1 MSVDVQLEFNIEN
14 KSADELRAE
23 IMQKQIDALSDSL
36 TKVRKKLFAEVGA
49 LKKILGD
56 VLIENEHLKD
66 VLGKQKHDKIEWLYK
81 TENGCLFDVRES
93 QEATCGC

>member
-56 VLIENEHLKD
+56 VQPELTRVD
-66 VLGKQKHDKIEWLYK
+66 
-81 TENGCLFDVRES
+81 
-93 QEATCGC
+93 TCAQAGRGRRKK